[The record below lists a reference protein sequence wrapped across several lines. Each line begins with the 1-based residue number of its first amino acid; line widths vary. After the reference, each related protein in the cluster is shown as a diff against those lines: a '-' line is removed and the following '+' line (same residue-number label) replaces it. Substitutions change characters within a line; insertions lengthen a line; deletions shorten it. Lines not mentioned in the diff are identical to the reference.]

1 MQHSTSRRAFLRAL
15 GVSPVLLAGSA
26 PRYDLVVQGG
36 RVIDPSR
43 SVSERLDI
51 GIAGGVITRL
61 ASDIPESDARQIL
74 DAREKIVTPGLIDV
88 HVHVYDG
95 VAGVGIWPDKACLA
109 RGSTTVLDAGSA
121 GATTLA
127 GFRSYVVERAET
139 RVGVLLNLSTLGL
152 TSMRELSSLA
162 YADVDRAARAIEENR
177 DIVFGIKVR
186 MTRDIEGGKDL
197 EALRLARQLAEN
209 ASVPLM
215 VHIGVASSPV
225 GRFLDELRSGDVVTH
240 SFRARG
246 SILDASGLV
255 LPEALEA
262 RQRGVHFDIG
272 HGAGN
277 FSFDTAERALEQDFL
292 PDTISSDIHSG
303 NFDGPVFDLATTLSK
318 FLHLGMSLEQT
329 IACATSTPAEIFSF
343 PEPLGTL
350 REGAAADVAIFELA
364 EGHFELTDSGGATR
378 SAARKLVPVTTVK
391 GGVVYPR

>member
-1 MQHSTSRRAFLRAL
+1 
-15 GVSPVLLAGSA
+15 
-26 PRYDLVVQGG
+26 
-36 RVIDPSR
+36 
-43 SVSERLDI
+43 
-51 GIAGGVITRL
+51 
-61 ASDIPESDARQIL
+61 
-74 DAREKIVTPGLIDV
+74 
-88 HVHVYDG
+88 
-95 VAGVGIWPDKACLA
+95 
-109 RGSTTVLDAGSA
+109 
-121 GATTLA
+121 
-127 GFRSYVVERAET
+127 
-139 RVGVLLNLSTLGL
+139 
-152 TSMRELSSLA
+152 MRELSSLA

-197 EALRLARQLAEN
+197 EALRLARQLAGD

-215 VHIGVASSPV
+215 VHIGVANSPV

-246 SILDASGLV
+246 SILDVSGRV

-262 RQRGVHFDIG
+262 RQRGIHFDIG

-343 PEPLGTL
+343 SEPLGTL
-350 REGAAADVAIFELA
+350 REGATADVAIFELA
-364 EGHFELTDSGGATR
+364 EGRFELTDYSSSYLASFIAGPICVPTR
-378 SAARKLVPVTTVK
+378 VT
-391 GGVVYPR
+391 